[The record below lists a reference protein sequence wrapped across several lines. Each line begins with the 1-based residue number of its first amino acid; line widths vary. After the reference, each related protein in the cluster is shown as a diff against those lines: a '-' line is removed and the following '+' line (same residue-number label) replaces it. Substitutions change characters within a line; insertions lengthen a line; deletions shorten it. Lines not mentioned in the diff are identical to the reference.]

1 MNNMKERELAA
12 LPLGASTSKNV
23 AGGGASQLNLS
34 S

>member
-23 AGGGASQLNLS
+23 AGGGRLS
-34 S
+34 